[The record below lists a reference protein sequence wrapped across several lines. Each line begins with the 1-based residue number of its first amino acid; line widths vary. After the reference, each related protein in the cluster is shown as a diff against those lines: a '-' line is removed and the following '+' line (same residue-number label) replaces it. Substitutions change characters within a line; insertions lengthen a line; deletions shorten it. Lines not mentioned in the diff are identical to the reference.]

1 MLSTNKWLQA
11 SPTAAP
17 KFDHG
22 LSVLSATAGK
32 KKRKA
37 RKDDQYNR
45 CSKKLSRR
53 QFTIS
58 RSSAEAEYRGIA
70 NAVAETCW
78 LRNLYRTKHIEID
91 IHFVRD
97 LVSTGRIWVLHVP
110 SHYQYTDIFTKG
122 LPTALFDE
130 FRSSLSSVD
139 EEVDR
144 LSSLP
149 DDLIYTILSY
159 VDIIYSLRLSVLS
172 SRWRFI
178 RTTMPTL
185 NFQSHEVY
193 SISSRYHEFVNDVL
207 PARNNK
213 IDVSSASLM
222 LTGVEDTI
230 FSVERILECALSY
243 NVQQLTRKTNALW
256 ELTISAPSLTYLCI
270 KGSDFPN
277 LSLDEFCSLDKVD
290 LCISSPQKTDVH
302 KIRDLFQRLHSVK
315 SLALSLEIVELLST
329 SKEVI
334 SHQLSLFTSLKSFKI
349 YPLQGLKAW
358 KSEYYIERYPLKSIL
373 DMFQT
378 QLDHEQEA
386 MTIKL
391 CAEVTN
397 YFLGSSS
404 NATFT
409 MVSHEEA
416 KAIKITTVAY
426 RTMTVLWEI
435 LGNIEA
441 YTDTKRANVEWKKTL
456 ADSFDEDFNMKI
468 RPPGDTKVIFCMLQ
482 NIRLLP
488 VLTKVLASKRVEMQ
502 ARFSRLCAKTK
513 SVVNKMAVDMKNQC
527 DMKQHIFSGYVDEIA
542 LSL

>member
-1 MLSTNKWLQA
+1 MQ
-11 SPTAAP
+11 
-17 KFDHG
+17 
-22 LSVLSATAGK
+22 
-32 KKRKA
+32 
-37 RKDDQYNR
+37 
-45 CSKKLSRR
+45 
-53 QFTIS
+53 
-58 RSSAEAEYRGIA
+58 
-70 NAVAETCW
+70 
-78 LRNLYRTKHIEID
+78 
-91 IHFVRD
+91 
-97 LVSTGRIWVLHVP
+97 
-110 SHYQYTDIFTKG
+110 
-122 LPTALFDE
+122 
-130 FRSSLSSVD
+130 SVD

-144 LSSLP
+144 LSSLAN
-149 DDLIYTILSY
+149 DLIYKILSY

-207 PARNNK
+207 SARNNK
-213 IDVSSASLM
+213 IDVSSIILM
-222 LTGVEDTI
+222 LADVEDTI
-230 FSVERILECALSY
+230 LSVKRILEYAFSH
-243 NVQQLTRKTNALW
+243 NVQQLTVIWLREFQSPPFLLSSNSLKYLKMIGTLDCRSHSPWDLPALTTLHLYHVELYNCSSIVAICQNLKNLTLERCKVFEDEDSNGFTIINSRLVSLTLKKVDWYVGFVLVDTPQLKNFIFVDTPHWQRKTNALS
-256 ELTISAPSLTYLCI
+256 ELTISAPGLTYLRI

-334 SHQLSLFTSLKSFKI
+334 SHQLSPFTSLKSFKI

-358 KSEYYIERYPLKSIL
+358 KSEYCIERYPLKSIL
-373 DMFQT
+373 DMFET
-378 QLDHEQEA
+378 QPDQEQEA

-391 CAEVTN
+391 CVEVTN

-416 KAIKITTVAY
+416 RAIKITIVAY
-426 RTMTVLWEI
+426 HTMTVLWEI

-468 RPPGDTKVIFCMLQ
+468 RPPGNTKVIFCMLQ
-482 NIRLLP
+482 NIRLL
-488 VLTKVLASKRVEMQ
+488 LTKVLASKRVEMQ
-502 ARFSRLCAKTK
+502 ARFLRLCAKTK